1 MPQVKQSATNLKK
14 KQTWSTKKKIII
26 IAAIIFASSLIVF
39 ASVFAYQIYLENIQ
53 TNQSDGCLNSAQ
65 CQDRHFEIDK
75 PVIYLYPT
83 KTEDVNVKLEYA
95 GKLVSTYPNY
105 DKTINGWQVTA
116 NPDGTLKNKAD
127 GKEYSYLFWEGVGNT
142 DYSKFEN
149 GFVIKGSD
157 TKDFLQSTL
166 GKLGLTPREYNE
178 MIVYWLPKMEN
189 NKYNLIYFAGKEYTD
204 SAKLTITPTPDSILR
219 VFMVFKPL
227 EKYYQ
232 IPQQQI
238 TTFNRKG
245 FAVVE
250 WGGTEIK

>member
-1 MPQVKQSATNLKK
+1 MPQIKQSATSLRKK
-14 KQTWSTKKKIII
+14 RTWSFKKKIVIV
-26 IAAIIFASSLIVF
+26 AVIIFVASLVTF
-39 ASVFAYQIYLENIQ
+39 ASVFAYQVYLENIQ
-53 TNQSDGCLNSAQ
+53 TDQNDGCSSSTQ

-83 KTEDVNVKLEYA
+83 KTENVNVKLEYA
-95 GKLVSTYPNY
+95 GKLVSTYPSY

-116 NPDGTLKNKAD
+116 NPDGTLTNRD
-127 GKEYSYLFWEGVGNT
+127 DNKEYSYLFWEGIGNT
-142 DYSKFEN
+142 DYSKIEN
-149 GFVIKGSD
+149 GFVVKGSD

-166 GKLGLTPREYNE
+166 SSLGLTPREYNE

-189 NKYNLIYFAGKEYTD
+189 NKYNLIHFAGKEYTD
-204 SAKLTITPTPDSILR
+204 SAKLTVTPTPDSILR

-250 WGGTEIK
+250 WGGTEIE